1 MPIFVRFEVPD
12 ELAKQTLDVLEKVR
26 DSGRIAKGTNE
37 VTKHVERGQ
46 AKLVIMAEDTAP
58 EEILAHVPLL
68 SEEKGVAYS
77 YVSSKNELGQS
88 VGLTIG
94 TAAVAVLDAGS
105 ASELVDDL
113 IKKVNAVQGPAESGE
128 ATATA

>member
-46 AKLVIMAEDTAP
+46 AKLIIMAEDTAP

-68 SEEKGVAYS
+68 CGEKGVAYS